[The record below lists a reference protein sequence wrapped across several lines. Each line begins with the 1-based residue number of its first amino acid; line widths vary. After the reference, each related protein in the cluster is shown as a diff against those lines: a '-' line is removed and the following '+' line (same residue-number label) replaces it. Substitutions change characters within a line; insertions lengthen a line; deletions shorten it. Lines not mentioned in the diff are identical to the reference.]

1 MRSRNETGQMTLE
14 FAVIFPVLIVVAAIA
29 VNALLFFSECASFDN
44 IFRDAVRVYATSPAY
59 RQDLE
64 QSRCLVASA
73 LSESFDHPFEASHVT
88 AERVAGGHTRFL
100 ATLEFFPTLFGRGLK
115 SSVFGVS
122 LPVLSHT
129 STLVIDCY
137 KPGVCL

>member
-14 FAVIFPVLIVVAAIA
+14 FAVAFPVLIVITVIA

-64 QSRCLVASA
+64 QSRYLVASA
-73 LSESFDHPFEASHVT
+73 LSESFDHSFETSCVKV
-88 AERVAGGHTRFL
+88 ERVAGGHIRFL

-129 STLVIDCY
+129 SMLVVDCY